1 MEDRVKHRARS
12 SCLGLLVFCV
22 WLAACASAPSQLS
35 PIGRSAFYTMR
46 VVRSLDMVRDIA
58 ISANAQTPP
67 LLSTAVTRQ
76 VVEYHRSALLTMK
89 QAPEGWKAVVSTGL
103 EQLST
108 KLLPDD
114 LKQLK
119 PYLDLTRVLLQE
131 VP

>member
-1 MEDRVKHRARS
+1 MQSRARS
-12 SCLGLLVFCV
+12 SRLSLIVLCL
-22 WLAACASAPSQLS
+22 WLTACASAPSQLS

-46 VVRSLDMVRDIA
+46 VVRSLDMIRDIA

-76 VVEYHRSALLTMK
+76 VVEYHRSTLLTMK
-89 QAPEGWKAVVSTGL
+89 QTPEGWKAVAVTGL
-103 EQLST
+103 EQLTT

>member
-1 MEDRVKHRARS
+1 MSRSYSLRTRLARFS
-12 SCLGLLVFCV
+12 SAAVCILLV
-22 WLAACASAPSQLS
+22 ACASAPSQLS

-67 LLSTAVTRQ
+67 LLSTTVTRQ

-89 QAPEGWKAVVSTGL
+89 QTPDGWKAVVTTGL
-103 EQLST
+103 EQLTT